1 MKSVA
6 GVLALIAVILWAFAL
21 GSDNS
26 AESLAKAGDLVAVA
40 AVIALVIGII
50 RGRQKNES
58 IEEFEKVAGI
68 DMVMSENDA
77 YASEVLRASGPG
89 HRVVSLPEIK
99 LGWGDDLAQPVVVV
113 DELLVRVGE
122 VVRPE
127 QLVATIHTNGA
138 DEEVYSPGAGVVT
151 QLLAA
156 EGDRLMIQAPL
167 LVLRIEAPAEPV
179 TVPATAPVTPPPAAA
194 PVSLDDLLDG
204 IPEPPAD
211 DPGTTSR

>member
-1 MKSVA
+1 MKTVA
-6 GVLALIAVILWAFAL
+6 GVLALVAVVLWVVAL
-21 GSDNS
+21 GADNPP
-26 AESLAKAGDLVAVA
+26 ESLAKAGGLVAVA
-40 AVIALVIGII
+40 AVIALVIGI
-50 RGRQKNES
+50 RRARQRNDPIQK
-58 IEEFEKVAGI
+58 IEKAAGL
-68 DMVMSENDA
+68 DMVMSENAA
-77 YASEVLRASGPG
+77 YAAEVLRDAGPG